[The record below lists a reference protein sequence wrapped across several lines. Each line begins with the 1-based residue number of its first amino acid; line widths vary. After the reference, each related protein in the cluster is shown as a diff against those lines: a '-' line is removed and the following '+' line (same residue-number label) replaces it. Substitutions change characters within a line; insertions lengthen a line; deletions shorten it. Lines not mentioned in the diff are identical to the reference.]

1 MHLARIGI
9 FALLTSIV
17 AAAADAG
24 PKDWALAIHGG
35 AGVIEKGNLSAD
47 EEAAYRASL
56 NAALDAG
63 AQVLRGGGSSL
74 DAVEKAIRVLEDD
87 PLFNAGKG
95 AVFTAEGRNE
105 LDASIMDGRN
115 LRAGAVAGVTR
126 TRNPISLAR
135 AVMEQS
141 KHVML
146 AGEGADAF
154 SKEHGLEQV
163 DPSYYRTERRW
174 KELEEWRKN
183 EQSALPRDLTH
194 RYGTVGA
201 VALDTSGHVAAG
213 TSTGGLTGKRWGRV
227 GDSPV
232 IGAGT
237 YASDGVC
244 AVSAT
249 GTGEYFIRETA
260 ARQVCDRLEWKQ
272 ESVQSA
278 ADGTIRSIGAIGG
291 DGGLIAMDGRGRI
304 AFAMNSTGMY
314 RAWVTGTT
322 PARTAIYAA
331 E

>member
-1 MHLARIGI
+1 MTHLVRIGI
-9 FALLTSIV
+9 VGLLAGMLSAN
-17 AAAADAG
+17 AAAG
-24 PKDWALAIHGG
+24 SRDWAFAIHGG
-35 AGVIEKGNLSAD
+35 AGVIEKGELSAD

-56 NAALDAG
+56 NAALEAG

-105 LDASIMDGRN
+105 LDASIMDGRS
-115 LRAGAVAGVTR
+115 LQAGAVAGVTR
-126 TRNPISLAR
+126 TKNPISLAR

-146 AGEGADAF
+146 TGEGADAF

-163 DPSYYRTERRW
+163 DPSYFRTERRW
-174 KELEEWRKN
+174 KELEDWRN
-183 EQSALPRDLTH
+183 EQSALPPDLTH
-194 RYGTVGA
+194 AYGTVGA
-201 VALDTSGHVAAG
+201 IALDTSGHVAAG

-227 GDSPV
+227 GDSPI

-237 YASDGVC
+237 YAADGLC

-260 ARQVCDRLEWKQ
+260 ARQVCDRTQWNRENI
-272 ESVQSA
+272 QSA
-278 ADGTIRSIGAIGG
+278 ADETIESIGAIGG
-291 DGGLIAMDGRGRI
+291 DGGLIAMDGKGHI
-304 AFAMNSTGMY
+304 AFALNTTGMY
-314 RAWVTGTT
+314 RAWITATT